1 MSIAEKFE
9 IIADEVYDAG
19 KKAQYDA
26 FWDSFQNNGSRVAYQ
41 QAFREFKSDIF
52 KPKYDMNVTRLDYAF
67 MNLFKDNMVYG
78 YSLKQVLTDCGVVLN
93 TANCTNMDYAFYYSY
108 VNETGVIDTRSA
120 NSLNGV
126 FANASLLHTIN
137 KLILK
142 ADGSQTFSGVF
153 TDSPKLQNLVIE
165 GVIGKNGFDVH
176 WSTRLSK
183 ESITSII
190 DALSATTSGLT
201 VTISKTAKENAFTA
215 EEWATL
221 IATKPNWTISLV

>member
-9 IIADEVYDAG
+9 IIADEVYEAG
-19 KKAQYDA
+19 KKAEYDA

-78 YSLKQVLTDCGVVLN
+78 YSLKKALEDCKVTLN

-126 FANASLLHTIN
+126 FANTSLLHTIN

-165 GVIGKNGFDVH
+165 GVIGKNGFDIH
-176 WSTRLSK
+176 WSTELTK
-183 ESITSII
+183 ASITSII
-190 DALSATTSGLT
+190 NALSDSTTGKTLT
-201 VTISKTAKENAFTA
+201 LSKTAKEAAFTA
-215 EEWATL
+215 DEWSKL
-221 IATKPNWTISLV
+221 IATKSNWTISLV